1 MRGSSRTSFGIPVKK
16 SSDLRIIVLG
26 AAAGGGLPQW
36 NCGCLNCT
44 MARDPGSALKPQSQ
58 SSLAVSLDGE
68 AWAVFNASPDIRQQI
83 QDNRLLQPRRLR
95 HTPIKSVV
103 LTNGD
108 IDHLAGL
115 LVLRE
120 KQPFTV
126 FSTRSVGEIIAEN
139 SIFGVLDPELV
150 SRKSVMIEEAF
161 FPLPGLE
168 ARLFA
173 VPGKVPLFLEED
185 EPDLNVEGENTVG
198 IELRAGSERVY
209 YIPGCGMMNADL
221 GARLRDADALFFDGT
236 LFTDREMI
244 ATGTGRKTGRRMGHM
259 PITGEGGSLDA
270 LDALNIRR
278 KVYIH
283 INNTNPIWRAGP
295 ERAAVESRG
304 FEVGFDGM
312 EVRL

>member
-1 MRGSSRTSFGIPVKK
+1 
-16 SSDLRIIVLG
+16 
-26 AAAGGGLPQW
+26 
-36 NCGCLNCT
+36 

-83 QDNRLLQPRRLR
+83 EDNRLLQPRRLR
-95 HTPIKSVV
+95 HSPIKSVV

-126 FSTRSVGEIIAEN
+126 FSTGSVGEIIAEN
-139 SIFGVLDPELV
+139 PVFGVLDPDVVTRRRVE
-150 SRKSVMIEEAF
+150 IEEAF
-161 FPLPGLE
+161 FPLPDLE

-173 VPGKVPLFLEED
+173 VPGKVPLFLEDD

-198 IELRAGSERVY
+198 IELRAGSKRVY
-209 YIPGCGMMNADL
+209 YVPGCGAINAGL

-259 PITGEGGSLDA
+259 PIAGEGGSLDA
-270 LDALNIRR
+270 LDGLNIRR

-304 FEVGFDGM
+304 FEVGCDGM
-312 EVRL
+312 EVSL

>member
-1 MRGSSRTSFGIPVKK
+1 MKK

-44 MARDPGSALKPQSQ
+44 MARDPGSAVRPQSQ

-83 QDNRLLQPRRLR
+83 EDNRLLQPRRLR

-120 KQPFTV
+120 KQPLTV
-126 FSTRSVGEIIAEN
+126 FSTSSVGEIIADN
-139 SIFGVLDPELV
+139 PVFGVLDPDLV
-150 SRKSVMIEEAF
+150 ARRSVVIEEAF
-161 FPLPGLE
+161 SPLPDLE

-173 VPGKVPLFLEED
+173 VPGKVPLFLEEG

-198 IELRAGSERVY
+198 IELRAGNERVY
-209 YIPGCGMMNADL
+209 YIPGCAMINDAL
-221 GARLRDADALFFDGT
+221 AARLRDADALFFDGT

-259 PITGEGGSLDA
+259 PISGDGGSLDA
-270 LDALNIRR
+270 LEGLNIRR

-295 ERAAVESRG
+295 ERAAVENRG

-312 EVRL
+312 EIRL

>member
-1 MRGSSRTSFGIPVKK
+1 MKK

-68 AWAVFNASPDIRQQI
+68 SWAVFNASPDIRQQI
-83 QDNRLLQPRRLR
+83 EHNRLLQPRRLR
-95 HTPIKSVV
+95 HSPIKSVV

-120 KQPFTV
+120 KQPFSV
-126 FSTRSVGEIIAEN
+126 FSTGSVGEIIAEN
-139 SIFGVLDPELV
+139 PVFGVLDPDLV
-150 SRKSVMIEEAF
+150 SRKGVEIEEPF
-161 FPLPGLE
+161 FPLPDLE

-185 EPDLNVEGENTVG
+185 EPDLNVESENTVG
-198 IELRAGSERVY
+198 IELKAGSKRVY
-209 YIPGCGMMNADL
+209 YIPGCGLMNSGL
-221 GARLRDADALFFDGT
+221 GERLAGADALFFDGT

-259 PITGEGGSLDA
+259 PIAGEGGSLDA
-270 LDALNIRR
+270 LDGLNIRR
-278 KVYIH
+278 KIYVH
-283 INNTNPIWRAGP
+283 INNTNPIWRPGP
-295 ERAAVESRG
+295 ERTTVESRG

-312 EVRL
+312 EVSL